1 MNDVNHTGINS
12 SLRLYADD
20 TTQYASDLCPPVQYS
35 LNQDI
40 HTLCGWFNENFL
52 HIDGAKT
59 KAMILGK
66 SSYDLRIANDTI
78 KVEDTLK
85 ILGVNWTMASPSS
98 RMSQKC
104 SRKLMI
110 AALLRLKRMVPVE
123 IVMKLYNAY
132 ILPHLE
138 YCSPILIGISK
149 PLKNKLEH
157 ANHYGLR
164 TLINLVNDVSY
175 DSVVNLASMR
185 SLEQRRIELNYRR
198 LTNCYIVFLP
208 YTMHIVNYSRVIFFY
223 YYF

>member
-157 ANHYGLR
+157 ARGPKLITHKVILKRIIDLKGFQRSIYLAMNFSALVSLKVNVPVGLGSSFE
-164 TLINLVNDVSY
+164 IV
-175 DSVVNLASMR
+175 
-185 SLEQRRIELNYRR
+185 
-198 LTNCYIVFLP
+198 LTCV
-208 YTMHIVNYSRVIFFY
+208 
-223 YYF
+223 